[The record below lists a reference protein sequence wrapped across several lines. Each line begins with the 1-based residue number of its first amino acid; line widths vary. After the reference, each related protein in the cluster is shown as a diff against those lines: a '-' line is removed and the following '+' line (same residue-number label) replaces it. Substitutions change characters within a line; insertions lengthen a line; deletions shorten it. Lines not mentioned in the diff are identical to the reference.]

1 MITKMDTDGDGEV
14 SGKEVVQ
21 HVQKMEAE
29 LITAAEELKKTHDEL
44 KRTVD
49 ELDGLKTELE
59 KLSNDKKELHAVY
72 MAAEEE
78 GAALSATLCSHSV
91 KLQWL
96 LVL

>member
-1 MITKMDTDGDGEV
+1 MITKMDADGDGEV
-14 SGKEVVQ
+14 SGQEVVQ

-29 LITAAEELKKTHDEL
+29 LITAAEELNKTQDEL

-59 KLSNDKKELHAVY
+59 KLSNDKEELHAVY

-78 GAALSATLCSHSV
+78 GTPLSSTFCSHSV
-91 KLQWL
+91 TLEWF